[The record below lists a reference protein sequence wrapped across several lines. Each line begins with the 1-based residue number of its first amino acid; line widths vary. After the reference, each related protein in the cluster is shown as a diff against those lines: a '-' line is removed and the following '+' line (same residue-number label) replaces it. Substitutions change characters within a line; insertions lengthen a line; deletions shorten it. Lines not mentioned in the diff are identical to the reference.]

1 MLARFKKL
9 AEQNEKNRL
18 EDYFRKNYVGI
29 FLMLMGKEVM
39 FKET

>member
-1 MLARFKKL
+1 MKRVGFF
-9 AEQNEKNRL
+9 